1 MLTLRY
7 LSGLFLE
14 FSLEG
19 MGIQSWVFAFLVLT
33 SFTQEIMS
41 RSIRIAANDI
51 TSFFFMAEWYAIVC
65 MHQIIFIHSSVDG
78 HLGCFH
84 VLAVVNEFSVYISSQ
99 IIVLSGYV
107 PQSRAV
113 RSYENYFSFFEEPLY
128 CFP

>member
-41 RSIRIAANDI
+41 RSIHIAANDI

-84 VLAVVNEFSVYISSQ
+84 VLAIVNSASMNFEVHVSFSVLVS
-99 IIVLSGYV
+99 SGYMSSSGCM
-107 PQSRAV
+107 PRCGIAG
-113 RSYENYFSFFEEPLY
+113 L
-128 CFP
+128 